1 MSKTSNNHRRRY
13 KKVKPERPFHRA
25 LWQRKDCPACERP
38 VIMAEEQL
46 GGGRLRGAV
55 LDGEPDPRGA
65 LVRGA
70 DGYVTRDYD
79 RAVAGKRW
87 RWHDCPARK

>member
-1 MSKTSNNHRRRY
+1 MSRTRKNHSRRY
-13 KKVKPERPFHRA
+13 GKANPVHRA

-46 GGGRLRGAV
+46 DGGRLRGAV
-55 LDGEPDPRGA
+55 LDGKPDPQGA

-70 DGYVTRDYD
+70 AGYVTRDYT